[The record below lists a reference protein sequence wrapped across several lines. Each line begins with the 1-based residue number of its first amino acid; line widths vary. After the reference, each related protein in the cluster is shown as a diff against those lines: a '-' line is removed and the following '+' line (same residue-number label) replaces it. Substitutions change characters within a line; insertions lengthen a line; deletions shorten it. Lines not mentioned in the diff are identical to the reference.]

1 MPTRDVV
8 AQGLLVTMLT
18 FHAILRSGRGA
29 HACVGRAAVRLRNSR
44 AIAALAAEGRSE
56 SGVTLIEVV
65 ISAVLVAIIA
75 IATLT
80 GFDAAGRATADERQH
95 NQATLLAG
103 QDQERLRGMNVTELG
118 RLGTATSAEQIEG
131 TNYTITSEAQFVS
144 AAKEAYACETSGANA
159 DYLQTT
165 SKVTWPGLSSTG
177 HEREAVSQSSIVAV
191 PTSSSVLV
199 NVRNQA
205 NEAVEGAT
213 VTVTGKSSGTTAE
226 QTTPVS
232 GCVIFGALADSE
244 VGITG
249 TKTGWINEK
258 LEAEPPATEAQLSS
272 TSLVNKTFVIANP
285 GALRV
290 EFESAGNTAGV
301 QGDTV
306 YVAHTGAPE
315 KTIGTAGTYSSA
327 ISVPTLWPYQTAGT
341 PPGESPYTVYAGCK
355 GLDPGLTASPNP
367 VTSGKK
373 EVTTRAP
380 QVNPGQITPVKVEL
394 PAVNVQ
400 VYEGESSS
408 KPGALDAGAEAKLT
422 FCGASRVMKTTST
435 GALEHPY
442 QPYTKL
448 TLCLTQVF
456 GTQRYKFSTEI
467 SNLARAGTTLL
478 PVYMK
483 TSTYKSTTGC

>member
-1 MPTRDVV
+1 
-8 AQGLLVTMLT
+8 MLT
-18 FHAILRSGRGA
+18 FHAMLRSARGA
-29 HACVGRAAVRLRNSR
+29 HACVGRCAARLRSSR
-44 AIAALAAEGRSE
+44 ALATLAAEGRSQ

-75 IATLT
+75 VATLT

-95 NQATLLAG
+95 NEATLLAG
-103 QDQERLRGMNVTELG
+103 QDQEELRGMNVTELG
-118 RLGTATSAEQIEG
+118 RLGTVTKTTEAIDG
-131 TNYTITSEAQFVS
+131 TKYQITSEAHFVS
-144 AAKEAYACETSGANA
+144 AAKEAFACESTGANA

-165 SKVTWPGLSSTG
+165 SKVTWPALGT
-177 HEREAVSQSSIVAV
+177 REAVSQSSIVAV
-191 PTSSSVLV
+191 PTSTSLLV
-199 NVRNQA
+199 NVHNQA
-205 NEAVEGAT
+205 NETVEGAS
-213 VTVTGKSSGTTAE
+213 VKVTGKTTGTTVE
-226 QTTPVS
+226 QLTPAS
-232 GCVIFGALADSE
+232 GCVIFGALSDTE

-258 LEAEPPATEAQLSS
+258 LESEPPATEAQLST
-272 TSLVNKTFVIANP
+272 TSLVSKTFVIANP
-285 GALRV
+285 GALLV
-290 EFESAGNTAGV
+290 EFESAGSTAGV

-315 KTIGTAGTYSSA
+315 KTLGTAGTYSST
-327 ISVPTLWPYQTAGT
+327 ISVQGLWPYQTPGS

-367 VTSGKK
+367 VTGGKK
-373 EVTTRAP
+373 EVNTPFP
-380 QVNPGQITPVKVEL
+380 QVNPGQVTHVKVEL

-400 VYEGESSS
+400 VFEGESSA

-456 GTQRYKFSTEI
+456 AGQRYKFSTEL
-467 SNLARAGTTLL
+467 SNLARAGTSPLV
-478 PVYMK
+478 VYMK
-483 TSTYKSTTGC
+483 TSAYKSATGC

>member
-1 MPTRDVV
+1 M
-8 AQGLLVTMLT
+8 
-18 FHAILRSGRGA
+18 LRSAHGA
-29 HACVGRAAVRLRNSR
+29 AARVGRRAARLRESN
-44 AIAALAAEGRSE
+44 AFAALAAEGRSE

-65 ISAVLVAIIA
+65 ISSVLVAIIA

-103 QDQERLRGMNVTELG
+103 QDQEQLRGMNVTELG
-118 RLGTATSAEQIEG
+118 RLGTVTKVTEPIDG
-131 TNYTITSEAQFVS
+131 TRYTVTSEAQFVS
-144 AAKEAYACETSGANA
+144 AAKEEFACETSGGNA

-165 SKVTWPGLSSTG
+165 STVTWPALGS
-177 HEREAVSQSSIVAV
+177 REPVSQSSIVAV
-191 PTSSSVLV
+191 PTSTSLLV
-199 NVRNQA
+199 NIRNQA

-213 VTVTGKSSGTTAE
+213 AKVTGKSTGTTVE
-226 QTTPVS
+226 QSTPSS
-232 GCVIFGALADSE
+232 GCVIFGALSDSE

-249 TKTGWINEK
+249 TKLGWINEK
-258 LEAEPPATEAQLSS
+258 LETEPAATEAQLSS
-272 TSLVNKTFVIANP
+272 TSLVSKTFVIASP
-285 GALRV
+285 GTLLV
-290 EFESAGNTAGV
+290 EFESAGSKVGV

-315 KTIGTAGTYSSA
+315 KVVGTAGTYSST
-327 ISVPTLWPYQTAGT
+327 ISVPTLWPYQTAGS

-367 VTSGKK
+367 ITNGKK
-373 EVTTRAP
+373 EVNTPAP

-394 PAVNVQ
+394 PAVNVK

-408 KPGALDAGAEAKLT
+408 SPGAPDAGAEAKLT

-456 GTQRYKFSTEI
+456 GTQRYRFSTEI

>member
-1 MPTRDVV
+1 
-8 AQGLLVTMLT
+8 MLT
-18 FHAILRSGRGA
+18 FHVMLRSARGA
-29 HACVGRAAVRLRNSR
+29 HASVGRCAVRLRNSR
-44 AIAALAAEGRSE
+44 AIAAIAAEGGSE

-65 ISAVLVAIIA
+65 ISSVLVAVIA

-118 RLGTATSAEQIEG
+118 RLGTSTSTEKIEG
-131 TNYTITSEAQFVS
+131 TLYTITSQAQFVS
-144 AAKEAYACETSGANA
+144 AAKEAFACETSGGNA

-165 SKVTWPGLSSTG
+165 SKVTWPALGS
-177 HEREAVSQSSIVAV
+177 RESVSQSSIVTV
-191 PTSSSVLV
+191 PTSTSLLV

-205 NEAVEGAT
+205 NETVEGA
-213 VTVTGKSSGTTAE
+213 VVKVTGKSSGTTVE
-226 QTTPVS
+226 QTTPTS
-232 GCVIFGALADSE
+232 GCVIFGALSDTE
-244 VGITG
+244 VAITG
-249 TKTGWINEK
+249 TKVGWINEK
-258 LEAEPPATEAQLSS
+258 LETEPAAIEAQLSS
-272 TSLVNKTFVIANP
+272 SSLVSKTFVIANP
-285 GALRV
+285 GSLRV
-290 EFESAGNTAGV
+290 EFESAGSTAGV

-315 KTIGTAGTYSSA
+315 KLVGTAGTYSST
-327 ISVPTLWPYQTAGT
+327 ISVPSLWPYQTAGT

-355 GLDPGLTASPNP
+355 GDDPGLTASPNP
-367 VTSGKK
+367 ITNGKK
-373 EVTTRAP
+373 EVNTPAP
-380 QVNPGQITPVKVEL
+380 QVNPGLTTTVKVEL

-400 VYEGESSS
+400 VFEGTSSAS
-408 KPGALDAGAEAKLT
+408 PGAPDAGAEAKLT
-422 FCGASRVMKTTST
+422 FCGSSRIMKTTSA

-456 GTQRYKFSTEI
+456 SGQRYKFSTEV
-467 SNLARAGTTLL
+467 SNLARAGTSTL

-483 TSTYKSTTGC
+483 ATANKSTTGC

>member
-1 MPTRDVV
+1 
-8 AQGLLVTMLT
+8 MLT
-18 FHAILRSGRGA
+18 FPATLRSAHGA
-29 HACVGRAAVRLRNSR
+29 YAGVSRCAARLRSSR
-44 AIAALAAEGRSE
+44 AFEALAAEGRSE

-65 ISAVLVAIIA
+65 ISAVLVAVIA

-103 QDQERLRGMNVTELG
+103 QDQEQLRGMNVTELG
-118 RLGTATSAEQIEG
+118 HLGTVTKVTEPIDG
-131 TNYTITSEAQFVS
+131 TKYTVTSEAQFVS
-144 AAKEAYACETSGANA
+144 AAKEAYACETTGGNA

-165 SKVTWPGLSSTG
+165 SKVTWPALGS
-177 HEREAVSQSSIVAV
+177 REAVSQSSIVPV
-191 PTSSSVLV
+191 PTSSSLLV

-205 NEAVEGAT
+205 NEAVEGA
-213 VTVTGKSSGTTAE
+213 VVKVTGKSSGTTAE

-232 GCVIFGALADSE
+232 GCVIFGALADTE

-249 TKTGWINEK
+249 TKSGWINEQ
-258 LEAEPPATEAQLSS
+258 LESEPAATEAQLSL
-272 TSLVNKTFVIANP
+272 TSLINKTFVIANP
-285 GALRV
+285 GALLV
-290 EFESAGNTAGV
+290 EFESAGSKVGV

-315 KTIGTAGTYSSA
+315 KVVGTAGAYSST
-327 ISVPTLWPYQTAGT
+327 ISVPTLWPYQTAGSPT
-341 PPGESPYTVYAGCK
+341 GPSPYTVYAGCK

-367 VTSGKK
+367 ITSGKK
-373 EVTTRAP
+373 EVNTPAP
-380 QVNPGQITPVKVEL
+380 QVNPGQVTPVKVEL
-394 PAVNVQ
+394 PAVNVK
-400 VYEGESSS
+400 VFEGESSA

-435 GALEHPY
+435 GALEYPY
-442 QPYTKL
+442 QPYMKQL

-456 GTQRYKFSTEI
+456 GAQRYKFSTEV
-467 SNLARAGTTLL
+467 SNLARAGTSLL
-478 PVYMK
+478 TVYMK